1 MCTVSHHCLLYFI
14 HRTLPTFCVHW
25 CIFPNFAIISF
36 FFFLSRSLKLQ
47 WFTENTLPS
56 TCLWSSRQRFNTAK
70 IVVLWTNLAPTR
82 TFRTRGLNLTDRL
95 APVAVSPLHR
105 VLLTPTNWF
114 FWTALSTNLSI
125 RHLAARWQT
134 PSRSCTGTIRSLPT
148 VNVAC
153 NKLYRRKLP
162 ALKRFATCALA
173 AYAATRTTWKS
184 LCALPAAP
192 AHAASAFEFR
202 CWATFKTRPPSQCN

>member
-1 MCTVSHHCLLYFI
+1 MVHGEHPTVNVPVVITSKVQHSENCCTVNKPRSYTYIQNSRLEFNRPSGTCCGVPASSCAVDPDQLVFLN
-14 HRTLPTFCVHW
+14 
-25 CIFPNFAIISF
+25 CIID
-36 FFFLSRSLKLQ
+36 K
-47 WFTENTLPS
+47 
-56 TCLWSSRQRFNTAK
+56 
-70 IVVLWTNLAPTR
+70 
-82 TFRTRGLNLTDRL
+82 
-95 APVAVSPLHR
+95 
-105 VLLTPTNWF
+105 
-114 FWTALSTNLSI
+114 LSI

-134 PSRSCTGTIRSLPT
+134 PSRSCTGTIRFLPT

-153 NKLYRRKLP
+153 NKLYQRKLP

-202 CWATFKTRPPSQCN
+202 C